1 MGLCH
6 TDTWLSQRNSAGFS
20 ILVATWSMISTLF
33 AHRCH
38 FSQTLWTACASLK
51 MPLIFSDLFGTIL
64 SIRSGFWTSQLQTS
78 GVCMTLAPDGFPRA
92 PEKHNITQQLVTISC
107 PRGFRLLKL
116 PQLDY
121 GQNRSSAISCHEWHL
136 EYHSFKHTFIN
147 SSCFR
152 VRKDIFP

>member
-20 ILVATWSMISTLF
+20 IVVAAWSMISTLF
-33 AHRCH
+33 AHHCH
-38 FSQTLWTACASLK
+38 FSQTLWVACASLK
-51 MPLIFSDLFGTIL
+51 MPLIL
-64 SIRSGFWTSQLQTS
+64 SELSYPSYPASGHHSCRLTS
-78 GVCMTLAPDGFPRA
+78 GVCMTLPPDRFPRA

-116 PQLDY
+116 PQLDH
-121 GQNRSSAISCHEWHL
+121 GQNRPSAISCHEWHL
-136 EYHSFKHTFIN
+136 EYHSFKDTFIN

-152 VRKDIFP
+152 VIKDIFP